1 MTDTGRELIAKLAE
15 VLTHQKYNP
24 VVVGNYCC
32 YARAF
37 LEYLTQRDMSVATV
51 TPQQVEQYLRYAIRS
66 FRKCHGRPPARVGTR
81 FHVPE
86 STHCCASPRVS
97 GHRCRT

>member
-37 LEYLTQRDMSVATV
+37 LEYLTQQDMSVATV
-51 TPQQVEQYLRYAIRS
+51 TLQVS
-66 FRKCHGRPPARVGTR
+66 
-81 FHVPE
+81 
-86 STHCCASPRVS
+86 
-97 GHRCRT
+97 